1 MTPSHAAYT
10 VVARDRE
17 PPPPRIRSCCHAR
30 RLLRAVMA
38 YADSLSLTEHRK
50 RYPPVANCELLRFRS
65 QSGEIAWTK

>member
-1 MTPSHAAYT
+1 
-10 VVARDRE
+10 
-17 PPPPRIRSCCHAR
+17 
-30 RLLRAVMA
+30 MA